1 MGGVISTISLLL
13 LLLSSWGAKADTYPS
28 RPVRIIIP
36 FSAGGVSDLVARIVF
51 NKFAEQLK
59 QQTII
64 DNRPGGAGNI
74 ATEAVLRSPSDGYT
88 LYISDPSGFLSA
100 NVTLFP
106 KTPFDSSKDLTPV
119 VLIGT
124 TRAVV
129 VVSSKLP
136 VQTINDLVA
145 MAKAKPGE
153 LRYGSTG
160 IGSPGHLNGELF
172 KRLAGVDITHI
183 PYRLIP
189 QGTADLISGEISLW
203 FGPIPTF
210 LSFIRGGQMRALA
223 VSGDTRSQDLP
234 DVPTVKE
241 TSLGDFDASTMYAL
255 YVPTGTPREVIETIQ
270 HNVTQIVSLPDVQ
283 LQLKAAGVEPR
294 IESAEFLEKVFKEK
308 TKSRLKGRSQSFH
321 RKGRSPKSRMA
332 AAHQ

>member
-1 MGGVISTISLLL
+1 
-13 LLLSSWGAKADTYPS
+13 
-28 RPVRIIIP
+28 VRIVIP

-51 NKFAEQLK
+51 NKFSEELK

-74 ATEAVLRSPSDGYT
+74 ATEVVVRSPADGYT

-106 KTPFDSSKDLTPV
+106 KTPFDASKDLTPV

-136 VQTINDLVA
+136 VQTLDQLVST
-145 MAKAKPGE
+145 AKGNPGA

-172 KRLAGVDITHI
+172 KRLAGVEITHI

-223 VSGDTRSQDLP
+223 VSGDTRSADLP
-234 DVPTVKE
+234 DVPTVRE
-241 TSLGDFDASTMYAL
+241 AGLGEFDASTMYAL
-255 YVPTGTPREVIETIQ
+255 YVPTGTPTDVIAKIREDVER
-270 HNVTQIVSLPDVQ
+270 VVAMPDVEVK
-283 LQLKAAGVEPR
+283 LRAAGVEPR
-294 IESAEFLEKVFKEK
+294 IENSEFLEKVFKEK
-308 TKSRLKGRSQSFH
+308 THQWAEIIKRAGIRSDGQ
-321 RKGRSPKSRMA
+321 
-332 AAHQ
+332 